1 MSFKL
6 DPQFATVFAPVAE
19 ALATATL
26 PAVGDIASRR
36 TAFEAFQRRM
46 HDALPMPTDVV
57 TQDFEAVAADGA
69 RLLLRWYIKTGSAP
83 GAAVYYV
90 HGGGMILSNV
100 SIYDRPVARYVSATG
115 VPFLSVEYRY
125 APEYPHPTPVEDCYT
140 GLCWLV
146 EHAAELGVDPQ
157 RIAVM
162 GDSGGGGVAAGLA
175 ILTRD
180 RPGPKLANQILIY
193 PMLDDR
199 NIAPDPNLVPFMTW
213 SYDDNVTGW
222 DALLGAARGT
232 AHASAYAAAARVVD
246 PSGLPPT
253 YIDVGELDIFRDE
266 DIAYAQ
272 RLHAAGV
279 STELH
284 VHPGVPHGWEVFAP
298 DIAVSVRAYA
308 DRFRVIKSL

>member
-6 DPQFATVFAPVAE
+6 DPQFALVFAPIAE
-19 ALATATL
+19 ALAAATL
-26 PAVGDIASRR
+26 PALGDVASRR
-36 TAFEAFQRRM
+36 ISFEAFQRRM

-57 TQDFEAVAADGA
+57 TRDFEAVAPDGA
-69 RLLLRWYIKTGSAP
+69 RLLLRWYVKTGSTP

-100 SIYDRPVARYVSATG
+100 SIYDRPVSRYVSASG

-125 APEYPHPTPVEDCYT
+125 APEHPHPTPVEDCYA
-140 GLCWLV
+140 GLRWLV
-146 EHAAELGVDPQ
+146 EHASELGVDPQ

-180 RPGPKLANQILIY
+180 RPGPKLVRQILIY

-199 NIAPDPNLVPFMTW
+199 NIEPDANLTPFMTW
-213 SYDDNVTGW
+213 SYDDNRTGW
-222 DALLGAARGT
+222 DALLGAARGES
-232 AHASAYAAAARVVD
+232 HASVYAAAARLLD
-246 PSGLPPT
+246 AHGLPPT

-266 DIAYAQ
+266 NIAYA
-272 RLHAAGV
+272 RLLQAAGV

-298 DIAVSVRAYA
+298 HIAVSTRAYA
-308 DRFRVIKSL
+308 DRLRVITSL

>member
-1 MSFKL
+1 MTFKL
-6 DPQFATVFAPVAE
+6 DPQFAVVFAPVAE
-19 ALATATL
+19 ALAAATL
-26 PAVGDIASRR
+26 PAIGDVASRR
-36 TAFEAFQRRM
+36 IAFEAFQRRM
-46 HDALPMPTDVV
+46 HDALPSAADVV
-57 TQDFEAVAADGA
+57 TQDFEAIASDGA
-69 RLLLRWYIKTGSAP
+69 RLLLRWYVKTGSAP

-100 SIYDRPVARYVSATG
+100 SIYDRPVSRYVSATG
-115 VPFLSVEYRY
+115 VPFMSVEYRY
-125 APEYPHPTPVEDCYT
+125 APEYPHPIPVEDCYT
-140 GLCWLV
+140 GLRWLV
-146 EHAAELGVDPQ
+146 DHAAELGVDAK

-180 RPGPKLANQILIY
+180 RRGPKLARQILIY

-199 NIAPDPNLVPFMTW
+199 NIKPDPHLVPFMTW

-222 DALLGAARGT
+222 DALLGTARGT
-232 AHASAYAAAARVVD
+232 AHASAYAAAARVTD

-272 RLHAAGV
+272 RLQAAGV

-298 DIAVSVRAYA
+298 DIPVSVRAYA
-308 DRFRVIKSL
+308 DRIRTIKSL